1 VGDHL
6 GHAQKA
12 EATSAERM
20 PENSQ
25 RAGGAVMAEYCKEC
39 VRLAEK
45 LAEAN
50 QIIEDLRQEIDD
62 LGYELANATE
72 DTDDH

>member
-1 VGDHL
+1 
-6 GHAQKA
+6 
-12 EATSAERM
+12 
-20 PENSQ
+20 
-25 RAGGAVMAEYCKEC
+25 MAEYCKEC